1 MPIAAASLFSRC
13 VVAGEL
19 SHRQLSSDQQCR
31 SPRVTRCL
39 SRPPPS
45 PSRTDCERRQFK
57 HSTAVTSP
65 LCFTAGAHSQCGKL
79 TARDVTDTGIANQRS
94 HSRIQIAAECQTR
107 RYRYPGRC
115 NVTDRYRY
123 RSKVAQCEGTFT
135 ENRLLLS
142 GFCDESNHNLEAPTM
157 QNRMCD
163 CHSTWDIIKNS
174 SDIASSEPR
183 ENFIIPEPTFQILQ
197 YRDRVITLLIDV
209 SGSMSTNQRL
219 QRVNQ
224 AADMFL
230 TEAIAAGTYVG
241 IVEFSL
247 YPYISSELLEI
258 THDSNREF
266 LKSLL
271 PPSESNY
278 GSDFCVGILT
288 AFKVNQKSGSLH
300 GTEIILVADGDN
312 LQGSIHCFP
321 EIEDSGVI
329 IHVIALSR
337 EASKELEQIAD
348 MTGGLKYFVT
358 DEVRSNDLI
367 DAFIGI
373 ANENGG
379 HSSTVNQI
387 ESSTINL
394 NSEMCISYT
403 VHIDESLGAETF
415 FTVTWQFSELSIKL
429 EDPDG
434 KIYSTAN
441 FTRTSAFNLSR
452 MKVPGMATGPGRL
465 IRVHERM
472 NGAMYREILSANLL
486 PSARALKMKSGWVFQ
501 HDNDPKHTARA
512 TKEWLRK
519 KHFKVL
525 EWPSQSP
532 DLNPIENLWREL
544 KVRVAKR
551 KAKNITALEEICME
565 EWANI
570 PTTVC
575 GNLVK
580 TYRKRL
586 TSVIANKGYITN
598 KEQPAL
604 AELLAANCFNPFRRI
619 YIIGLYRSAEERP
632 LLPSH
637 LFFFF
642 QRGTWNFTLCNKF
655 PEAQVLGII
664 VTSKS
669 PDVNIPP
676 ITVNV
681 HMNKDTNK
689 YPDPM
694 IVYASVSQGLLPV
707 KGAKVTAIITPE
719 KGSNM
724 VLELLDNGAGAD
736 TGKDDGVYSKYFFRF
751 NVSGRYGLKV
761 RVACPES
768 ECGLT
773 YPKNR
778 IFALPGLVENGKV
791 LMNPSMPP
799 EDHVLPALGPLT
811 RAAAGGSFMVS
822 DVIYTKTDV
831 YPPGKITDLEAKSK
845 ADSIVLSWTAPGD
858 DLDQENA
865 LSYDLRVS
873 GNITELRDK
882 FESSAVVDVTDLKPS
897 SAGSRETFTFIPK
910 RDTEDTAVFYFALI
924 AVDKNRQKSAPSN
937 IAQAAVRVP
946 TVPGVTQCPTQ
957 KRTTCTA
964 NHIQVCTPES
974 TSAPKQP
981 VKCPSRPKPVC
992 PTAEE
997 QPLAD
1002 KN

>member
-1 MPIAAASLFSRC
+1 MATWGVLALLGFQVFFLTTEASMVKCNAGAYDDIVIAIHPEVPEDVVLIEKIQKMVKEATRELFNATRQRLYIKSGKILIPKTWSRSYKNRTRERYEKADVVIAKSFLRTGDAPYTKQYGGCGEKGQYIHLTPNFLIQEDLTSFYGPYGKVFVHEWAHLRWGVFEEHNIEQPFYISGKHQIEATRCSVNINGTYRRPQSSQNSCVTRPCSVDHGTGLFTRGCTFYPAKNLFSS
-13 VVAGEL
+13 E
-19 SHRQLSSDQQCR
+19 SIMY
-31 SPRVTRCL
+31 SPGL
-39 SRPPPS
+39 QP
-45 PSRTDCERRQFK
+45 
-57 HSTAVTSP
+57 
-65 LCFTAGAHSQCGKL
+65 
-79 TARDVTDTGIANQRS
+79 
-94 HSRIQIAAECQTR
+94 
-107 RYRYPGRC
+107 
-115 NVTDRYRY
+115 
-123 RSKVAQCEGTFT
+123 
-135 ENRLLLS
+135 LS

-452 MKVPGMATGPGRL
+452 MKVPGMAT
-465 IRVHERM
+465 
-472 NGAMYREILSANLL
+472 
-486 PSARALKMKSGWVFQ
+486 
-501 HDNDPKHTARA
+501 
-512 TKEWLRK
+512 
-519 KHFKVL
+519 
-525 EWPSQSP
+525 
-532 DLNPIENLWREL
+532 
-544 KVRVAKR
+544 
-551 KAKNITALEEICME
+551 
-565 EWANI
+565 
-570 PTTVC
+570 
-575 GNLVK
+575 
-580 TYRKRL
+580 
-586 TSVIANKGYITN
+586 
-598 KEQPAL
+598 
-604 AELLAANCFNPFRRI
+604 
-619 YIIGLYRSAEERP
+619 
-632 LLPSH
+632 
-637 LFFFF
+637 
-642 QRGTWNFTLCNKF
+642 RGTWNFTLCNKF